1 MSSGKFGVVVVGA
14 GLAGLSCA
22 RTLQEHGVGVTVI
35 EASDAIGGRVR
46 TDRLSGFLFDR
57 GFQVLQ
63 TAYPEARR
71 VLDYAALKLQPFYPG
86 ALVFREGRFDRVAD
100 PWRRP
105 QHALSTL
112 LSPLGTLSDK
122 LRVARL
128 QQRVSGLTLE
138 QLFDQ
143 PESSTMEALR
153 RKGFTNSMIEGFF
166 RPFFAGVFLE
176 TELETSSRLFEF
188 VFRIFAS
195 GDTALPAEGIGAI
208 PQQIAAVLPKGAIMT
223 GMRVESIRD
232 GGVRLESGEE
242 LRSDAV
248 VIATGV
254 HEAARLLGDPG
265 ESATRG
271 VTCLYFAAQE
281 PPVREAILVLNGE
294 RRGPVANLCV
304 LSQVARSYAPPDEE
318 LISVTVLGIPQ
329 DERQLE
335 AAVCQQLTEWL
346 GKKVK
351 NWRHLRTY
359 RIPQALP
366 AQLPPLHH
374 PLRQRVCLRQG
385 LFVCGEYGGVAS
397 IQWAMFS
404 GRRAA
409 EAVLEEVAGVQPHN
423 PE

>member
-86 ALVFREGRFDRVAD
+86 ALVYREGRFHRVAD

-128 QQRVSGLTLE
+128 QQHVSGLTLE

-153 RKGFTNSMIEGFF
+153 RSGFTESMIEGFF
-166 RPFFAGVFLE
+166 RPFFQVF
-176 TELETSSRLFEF
+176 SSRISW
-188 VFRIFAS
+188 R
-195 GDTALPAEGIGAI
+195 
-208 PQQIAAVLPKGAIMT
+208 
-223 GMRVESIRD
+223 
-232 GGVRLESGEE
+232 
-242 LRSDAV
+242 
-248 VIATGV
+248 
-254 HEAARLLGDPG
+254 H
-265 ESATRG
+265 
-271 VTCLYFAAQE
+271 
-281 PPVREAILVLNGE
+281 
-294 RRGPVANLCV
+294 PVACLSLSSAFLPRGIRLC
-304 LSQVARSYAPPDEE
+304 LQRGLGPFRSKLP
-318 LISVTVLGIPQ
+318 
-329 DERQLE
+329 
-335 AAVCQQLTEWL
+335 
-346 GKKVK
+346 
-351 NWRHLRTY
+351 RTCP
-359 RIPQALP
+359 RM
-366 AQLPPLHH
+366 PL
-374 PLRQRVCLRQG
+374 
-385 LFVCGEYGGVAS
+385 
-397 IQWAMFS
+397 
-404 GRRAA
+404 
-409 EAVLEEVAGVQPHN
+409 
-423 PE
+423 